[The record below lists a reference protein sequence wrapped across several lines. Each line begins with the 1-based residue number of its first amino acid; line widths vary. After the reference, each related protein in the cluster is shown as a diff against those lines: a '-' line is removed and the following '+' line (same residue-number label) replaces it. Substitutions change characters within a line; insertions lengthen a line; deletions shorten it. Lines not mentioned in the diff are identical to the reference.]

1 MIYLH
6 SEDIDFTYPDPEK
19 LETWLKGVAKDENKT
34 TGEISIIFCSDDYLL
49 DLNKKFLNHDYY
61 TDVITFDYSEQDIIS
76 GDIFISID
84 RVREN
89 AQIYGQKFIDEL
101 NRVIVHGLL
110 HLAGYKDKSEEEQK
124 QMRQKED
131 FYLKKL
137 AQI

>member
-6 SEDIDFTYPDPEK
+6 SEEIEYNYPDPKK
-19 LETWLKGVAKDENKT
+19 LDKWLNDVAAEEHRKI
-34 TGEISIIFCSDDYLL
+34 GEINIIFCSDDYLL
-49 DLNKKFLNHDYY
+49 EMNRQYLNHDYY

-89 AQIYGQKFIDEL
+89 ARLYKQKFIDEL
-101 NRVIVHGLL
+101 NRVIVHGVL
-110 HLAGYKDKSEEEQK
+110 HLIGYKDKTGKEQK

-131 FYLKKL
+131 YYLQKM
-137 AQI
+137 